1 MEYLGLCRNS
11 GVASLN
17 GADTAEKK
25 LTIAMEFGLGVAASC
40 LSFLLLSRF
49 VLEIWGPKFVGPRFY
64 RRTAQGELVKTSF
77 KGVVMF

>member
-1 MEYLGLCRNS
+1 M
-11 GVASLN
+11 ASLN

-49 VLEIWGPKFVGPRFY
+49 VLEILDHFFGPRFY
-64 RRTAQGELVKTSF
+64 RRTAQGELVKTPF
-77 KGVVMF
+77 KGVVIFQLFQGFLNGK